1 MEQLKIKFFAKQ
13 VRDISLIYENLKIPD
28 LYWCCLPFTMTIRVI
43 LLWIIRQPC
52 NIPCFLVHINVII
65 QVTLAIIWK
74 KAVLYQTTETILL
87 LRCQKQQM
95 FFYGRDLQ
103 MTHCLEMLGNCGSL
117 IYLFL
122 LNSLHKVLLV
132 MFPKWTNYNVET
144 KIYTLHLN
152 LFFFKF
158 KISITKWM
166 FE

>member
-1 MEQLKIKFFAKQ
+1 
-13 VRDISLIYENLKIPD
+13 
-28 LYWCCLPFTMTIRVI
+28 MTIRVI

-65 QVTLAIIWK
+65 QVTLAIIWQ

-103 MTHCLEMLGNCGSL
+103 MTNCLEMLGNCGSL

-144 KIYTLHLN
+144 KIYILHLN
-152 LFFFKF
+152 LFFLNLKSVLQSECLN
-158 KISITKWM
+158 KNVIISLPLSFSLPSHSLLAIYEVWNL
-166 FE
+166 

>member
-117 IYLFL
+117 INLFL

-132 MFPKWTNYNVET
+132 MFPKWANYNVET
-144 KIYTLHLN
+144 KDIYSPLK
-152 LFFFKF
+152 FFFK
-158 KISITKWM
+158 I
-166 FE
+166 